1 MTTNETQDVV
11 KEDQVSASSATKD
24 EHMIPKSRF
33 DEVSKAYKD
42 LQAKLEQV
50 EKERQEQLEAQLK
63 EQGRYKELA
72 EQRAQEIAELK
83 PKAETID
90 TYEATLIS
98 VLNTQLA
105 EIPENMRGLVPDE
118 LNTQQKLNWL
128 SKNKALLLKPR
139 PLDIGAGKQGGSAPE
154 TLDLTPEE
162 LETAKRFGMSPEEY
176 AKYK

>member
-11 KEDQVSASSATKD
+11 KEDQSNASSAIKD

-50 EKERQEQLEAQLK
+50 EKEQQEQLEEQMK

-72 EQRAQEIAELK
+72 EQHAKELAELK
-83 PKAETID
+83 PKAMTVD
-90 TYEATLIS
+90 SYEATLVN
-98 VLNTQLA
+98 VLETQMA
-105 EIPENMRGLVPDE
+105 EIPENMRGLIPDE
-118 LNTQQKLNWL
+118 LSTQQKLNWL
-128 SKNKALLLKPR
+128 SRNKALLLKPR

-162 LETAKRFGMSPEEY
+162 LETAKRFGMAPEEY

>member
-1 MTTNETQDVV
+1 MATDETTHVEN
-11 KEDQVSASSATKD
+11 EDQVNASSASND
-24 EHMIPKSRF
+24 EHMIPKSRL
-33 DEVSKAYKD
+33 DEVLKANKD

-50 EKERQEQLEAQLK
+50 EKERQEQLEEQLK

-72 EQRAQEIAELK
+72 EQRAKELAELK
-83 PKAETID
+83 PKAETVD

-98 VLNTQLA
+98 VFNTQLA
-105 EIPENMRGLVPDE
+105 EIPENMRGLIPDE

-162 LETAKRFGMSPEEY
+162 LETAKRFGMAPEEY

>member
-1 MTTNETQDVV
+1 MDNQEQDNEALQN
-11 KEDQVSASSATKD
+11 ENSNDQAYVSR
-24 EHMIPKSRF
+24 ERLN
-33 DEVSKAYKD
+33 EVLKINKD
-42 LQAKLEQV
+42 LEKRLKSL
-50 EKERQEQLEAQLK
+50 EKEQQEQLEEQMK

-72 EQRAQEIAELK
+72 EQHAKELAELK
-83 PKAETID
+83 PKAMTVD
-90 TYEATLIS
+90 SYEATLVN
-98 VLNTQLA
+98 VLETQLA
-105 EIPENMRGLVPDE
+105 EIPENMRGLIPDE

-162 LETAKRFGMSPEEY
+162 LETAKRFGMAPEEY